1 MESKFTFNS
10 TTRYIYHC
18 NTCQH
23 NLICYSDE
31 RLEKEQ
37 RPTPFTATCPYC
49 KGTMYDSG
57 IYQIEEKIKIT
68 EFDKNSDG
76 NTAIFLLLDKD
87 IKLYKDM
94 ACGCLHIRKNNK
106 LIPTYAILLKVDSN
120 ENI

>member
-1 MESKFTFNS
+1 
-10 TTRYIYHC
+10 
-18 NTCQH
+18 
-23 NLICYSDE
+23 
-31 RLEKEQ
+31 
-37 RPTPFTATCPYC
+37 
-49 KGTMYDSG
+49 MYDSG

-106 LIPTYAILLKVDSN
+106 LIPTYAILLKGDSN

>member
-57 IYQIEEKIKIT
+57 IYQNRRKKLFEK
-68 EFDKNSDG
+68 
-76 NTAIFLLLDKD
+76 L
-87 IKLYKDM
+87 
-94 ACGCLHIRKNNK
+94 KNNS
-106 LIPTYAILLKVDSN
+106 IAILHSGYHQFRTADSEYPFVVN
-120 ENI
+120 NKNYYLR